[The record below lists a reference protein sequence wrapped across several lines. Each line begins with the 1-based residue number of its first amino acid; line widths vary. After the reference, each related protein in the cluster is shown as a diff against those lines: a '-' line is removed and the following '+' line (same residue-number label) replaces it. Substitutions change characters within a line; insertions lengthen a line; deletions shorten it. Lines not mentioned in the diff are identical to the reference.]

1 MAMHRELFPCSRLG
15 LIISIAAAIHVHV
28 GIGTRAA
35 SLPGELY
42 GHWQATYNTTR
53 RVKRTVRY
61 FSPHHRLPKP
71 CRRHAAFAAPTRAA
85 SIAAL
90 VPSLYD
96 AQLYAT
102 TSNRVGFTNI
112 TATIQM
118 MYELNGSRA
127 PGRQCQSATLGF
139 RRFLDVFDT
148 VVNQTARNSHAAVS
162 RTSAI
167 LVTPMYQRELGMND
181 RSEVNITDDLCHEY
195 DNRNMSISILM
206 HGYVASAVP
215 VVLSEVLAELKRALK
230 RALRCAGT
238 GIIIATIVPDE
249 HLEKK
254 VLHGISTTKERVD
267 HAAVLSTGRRRR
279 ASGSNIMPPRLQ
291 PSPCQLQS
299 TNLAIADLN
308 AIMQE
313 KILMPKHISL
323 KSCEGSLCGEQQM
336 IRHISWR
343 SWSLALQ
350 VASFSCAELV
360 RPGRLEQSFVAEHTS
375 GTAKSTYI
383 IVHVHLRG
391 IHNLQHTGAR
401 GKMSPEAN
409 VSSFKT
415 CRRASLTNNLPTW
428 KAQVRKVLVRGRDSP
443 RRCARATIMYM
454 YMYVPG

>member
-323 KSCEGSLCGEQQM
+323 KSCEGSCEYAIYKPAAPSAYHMYLYHLLVMGRGGSARVQC
-336 IRHISWR
+336 
-343 SWSLALQ
+343 
-350 VASFSCAELV
+350 VASQLHSFTFFLTSTSWLFQTLTVAGFS
-360 RPGRLEQSFVAEHTS
+360 
-375 GTAKSTYI
+375 
-383 IVHVHLRG
+383 
-391 IHNLQHTGAR
+391 
-401 GKMSPEAN
+401 
-409 VSSFKT
+409 
-415 CRRASLTNNLPTW
+415 ASDC
-428 KAQVRKVLVRGRDSP
+428 G
-443 RRCARATIMYM
+443 CH
-454 YMYVPG
+454 